1 MSFDATFW
9 VAISFI
15 IFFGLLVYFKIPQ
28 KILDILN
35 NMILDIQKEISESEK
50 LRLESKKLLENSQN
64 KLDTA
69 KEESL
74 KIISKAREDGKKMII
89 DVNEKFHTSTEIKK
103 NLTKAKILQ
112 MKEQTIKEIKNTSIN
127 LAIDTA
133 KKVILEKVDQAKLD
147 ALFEKNLDDAKK
159 SLKKINS

>member
-28 KILDILN
+28 KVLDILN
-35 NMILDIQKEISESEK
+35 NMISNIEKEISESEK
-50 LRLESKKLLENSQN
+50 LRLESKKLLDDSQN

-74 KIISKAREDGKKMII
+74 KIISTAREDGKKMII
-89 DVNEKFHTSTEIKK
+89 EVNEKFHRASDIKK
-103 NLTKAKILQ
+103 NLTKAKISQ
-112 MKEQTIKEIKNTSIN
+112 MKDQAFKEIKNTSIN
-127 LAIDTA
+127 LAIDSV
-133 KKVILEKVDQAKLD
+133 KKVISETVDRTKLD